1 MYKYLFSVSLCLVM
15 CAANAAPGAA
25 GRGRASMANQMNA
38 APRAVVVSKTQIAAA
53 PVLDV
58 APDEISTVV
67 ASDVATEVAPALA
80 VTPEEM
86 LPAQKDNRE
95 IEKQACIGN
104 NIGLG
109 NTFVWASR
117 YSNLNN
123 YSTMVEDVNFPDNNT
138 CFVKVELKT
147 LDERIEIDDIQPKYY
162 EWNRDIVCGDWV
174 DSEMLRQ
181 RILDAKKKN
190 RTWATVAGAVGGAGV
205 GVGAMELFGN
215 RWIGGDVMGQKQ
227 FENGSA
233 QQLRSRI
240 LALKGKDDAQY
251 KKWEIALKELQD
263 ACKDL
268 TDKNKLDADLKKAC
282 EETYGIVSL

>member
-95 IEKQACIGN
+95 TEKQACIGN
-104 NIGLG
+104 NVGFG

-162 EWNRDIVCGDWV
+162 EWNRNIVCGDWV

-215 RWIGGDVMGQKQ
+215 RWIGGNVMGQKQ

>member
-1 MYKYLFSVSLCLVM
+1 
-15 CAANAAPGAA
+15 
-25 GRGRASMANQMNA
+25 
-38 APRAVVVSKTQIAAA
+38 
-53 PVLDV
+53 
-58 APDEISTVV
+58 
-67 ASDVATEVAPALA
+67 
-80 VTPEEM
+80 
-86 LPAQKDNRE
+86 
-95 IEKQACIGN
+95 
-104 NIGLG
+104 
-109 NTFVWASR
+109 
-117 YSNLNN
+117 
-123 YSTMVEDVNFPDNNT
+123 MVEDVNFPENNT

-174 DSEMLRQ
+174 DSEMLKQ

-215 RWIGGDVMGQKQ
+215 RLIGGKVMGQKDL
-227 FENGSA
+227 EGA
-233 QQLRSRI
+233 AQLRSRI

-251 KKWEIALKELQD
+251 KKWESALQELQD

>member
-1 MYKYLFSVSLCLVM
+1 MYKYLVSISLCMAM

-38 APRAVVVSKTQIAAA
+38 APRAVVVSKTQVAAA
-53 PVLDV
+53 SVMD
-58 APDEISTVV
+58 AKPDEVS
-67 ASDVATEVAPALA
+67 SDVATEVVEEVAPALA

-95 IEKQACIGN
+95 AEKQACIGN
-104 NIGLG
+104 NISLG

-117 YSNLNN
+117 YSNAND
-123 YSTMVEDVNFPDNNT
+123 YSTMIEDVNFPENNT
-138 CFVKVELKT
+138 CFVKVELKSN
-147 LDERIEIDDIQPKYY
+147 DERIEVDDIKPRYY
-162 EWNRDIVCGDWV
+162 EWSRDITCGDWV
-174 DSEMLRQ
+174 DEGMLKQ

-190 RTWATVAGAVGGAGV
+190 RTWATVGGAVGGAAV
-205 GVGAMELFGN
+205 GVGAMEAFGN
-215 RWIGGDVMGQKQ
+215 RLIGGKVMGQKDL
-227 FENGSA
+227 EGA
-233 QQLRSRI
+233 AQLRSRI

-251 KKWEIALKELQD
+251 KKWESALQELQD

>member
-15 CAANAAPGAA
+15 CAANAATSAA

-58 APDEISTVV
+58 APDEVSSVV
-67 ASDVATEVAPALA
+67 AIDVAPALA

-95 IEKQACIGN
+95 TEKQACIGN
-104 NIGLG
+104 NVGFG

-117 YSNLNN
+117 YSNRND
-123 YSTMVEDVNFPDNNT
+123 YSTMVEDVNQPDNNT

-215 RWIGGDVMGQKQ
+215 RVIGGKVMGQKQ
-227 FENGSA
+227 FKDGSVA
-233 QQLRSRI
+233 QLRSRI
-240 LALKGKDDAQY
+240 LALKGKDDAEY
-251 KKWEIALKELQD
+251 NRWVVALQELQD
-263 ACKDL
+263 ACKGL
-268 TDKNKLDADLKKAC
+268 TDKSKLDADLKKAC
-282 EETYGIVSL
+282 EDTYGQIFL